1 MGHSGIVSHI
11 HESIESFFSLTMLVG
26 SLLVGGIRCKTFLTR
41 TVFEEWLIN
50 SDSTRFIPMMIT
62 RMIISLK
69 KVASSRPPRLDMKA
83 PIGLPTKLQDTRS
96 PRTPDDIQLSEFRS
110 EWFTD
115 K

>member
-1 MGHSGIVSHI
+1 MGHSGIVSHTY
-11 HESIESFFSLTMLVG
+11 ESIESFFSLTMLVG

-69 KVASSRPPRLDMKA
+69 KVASSRQPYLDLGI
-83 PIGLPTKLQDTRS
+83 PSGLSMRLQDSHITA
-96 PRTPDDIQLSEFRS
+96 DNIQLSEL
-110 EWFTD
+110 
-115 K
+115 